1 MYEEFVAFLT
11 KFNVV
16 GVAVGLIIAVKVG
29 DLVKSLIEDLVVPAV
44 LAPLFAK
51 LWVKHLED
59 LSLNGILY
67 GRVIARLIDFLSTAI
82 IVFVFLKY
90 SGVSITSA

>member
-1 MYEEFVAFLT
+1 M
-11 KFNVV
+11 
-16 GVAVGLIIAVKVG
+16 GVAIGLIIAAKVG
-29 DLVKSLIEDLVVPAV
+29 DLVKSLIEDLVVPAL

-67 GRVIARLIDFLSTAI
+67 GKVLSRLIDFIVTAL
-82 IVFVFLKY
+82 IVFLVMRQF
-90 SGVSITSA
+90 GVTTA

>member
-1 MYEEFVAFLT
+1 MYEEFVAFLV

-16 GVAVGLIIAVKVG
+16 GVAIGLIIAAKVG
-29 DLVKSLIEDLVVPAV
+29 DLVKSLIEDFIVPAI

-67 GRVIARLIDFLSTAI
+67 GKVIARLIDFLSTAL
-82 IVFVFLKY
+82 IVFLFIKY
-90 SGVSITSA
+90 SGIAPTA

>member
-1 MYEEFVAFLT
+1 MPYFLSFVVCQIMYEEFVAFLT

-51 LWVKHLED
+51 L
-59 LSLNGILY
+59 
-67 GRVIARLIDFLSTAI
+67 
-82 IVFVFLKY
+82 
-90 SGVSITSA
+90 